1 MPDSLTSSEIAALR
15 PTLNRARIVEA
26 AVVLML
32 DEGSAAL
39 SMRRLGQQLSVR
51 AMAMYKHFE
60 DRDDLVNAVLERLYE
75 EVGETQTGQDAFEA
89 LRDYMLSIHRV
100 IEAFP
105 FLREFLG
112 AKAKLPQVWEDRR
125 FRHID
130 ALVAAGAPHIDS
142 KLGYSILFRMML
154 GSLSPN
160 PHEAKDRENE
170 LVVFGIEAVID
181 LLRNRANAPA

>member
-1 MPDSLTSSEIAALR
+1 MPDSLTSAEGAAAIR
-15 PTLNRARIVEA
+15 PALNRARIVEA
-26 AVVLML
+26 AIVLML
-32 DEGSAAL
+32 DEGSSAL

-75 EVGETQTGQDAFEA
+75 EIGEMRPGQDAFEG

-125 FRHID
+125 FRQIG
-130 ALVAAGAPHIDS
+130 ALVATGAPHIDS
-142 KLGYSILFRMML
+142 KLGFSILFRMML

-170 LVVFGIEAVID
+170 LVVFGIDAVID
-181 LLRNRANAPA
+181 LLRKRASA